1 MQPRGGH
8 PSVKRM
14 HRGRTS
20 WDACAPSTC
29 LRFYC
34 AMYVRAS
41 FCLLRKSFPSCE
53 SFAFFFSFANLPR
66 GGVFKNSLTLK
77 IARLSI
83 LRRLRYNEI
92 FFDRWRESRLSSF
105 GIDWFPRDQF
115 GLEFFGIFRLEVW
128 NIIFQFLEFILR
140 IFYIFILGEIRIRKT
155 LFLKIYFFVRMH
167 EGPFF

>member
-1 MQPRGGH
+1 MEVTSRGKECSLVGH

-115 GLEFFGIFRLEVW
+115 GFFNFLEYFVSKFGILYFSFW
-128 NIIFQFLEFILR
+128 NLFWEYFIFSFLEK
-140 IFYIFILGEIRIRKT
+140 YESEKH
-155 LFLKIYFFVRMH
+155 YF
-167 EGPFF
+167 